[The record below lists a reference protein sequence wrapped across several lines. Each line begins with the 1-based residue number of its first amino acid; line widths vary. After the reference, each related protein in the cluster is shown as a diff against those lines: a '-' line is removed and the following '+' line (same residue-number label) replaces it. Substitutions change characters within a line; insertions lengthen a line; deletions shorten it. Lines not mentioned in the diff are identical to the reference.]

1 MFLANI
7 IFQMLQELKPVS
19 NYSSTQSA
27 AVLARIQ
34 IIRGAAC
41 MPFTNTTASNG
52 EGAAQQPLHALC
64 FVPYGWDECHR
75 GPSAVRTMGLQRRMG
90 MAIPVGCTAA
100 KLGRMIYRGKTMN
113 TSVPSHCHPTKG

>member
-7 IFQMLQELKPVS
+7 IFQMLQELKPVC

-34 IIRGAAC
+34 IIHGAVY
-41 MPFTNTTASNG
+41 MPFTNTTASIG

-64 FVPYGWDECHR
+64 LVPYGWD
-75 GPSAVRTMGLQRRMG
+75 
-90 MAIPVGCTAA
+90 
-100 KLGRMIYRGKTMN
+100 LG
-113 TSVPSHCHPTKG
+113 